1 MDYQSQLREIE
12 QKIAHHQ
19 RIKDEQQIL
28 ITGYYAQRRKIQRL
42 IKLGHAFIGAK
53 DAVNPVISDSSKPIS
68 ERLNAL
74 TDDRRQLGLQPP
86 EPAPAASSISAADR
100 QFYDWVMAEKRDL
113 TPEQQAR
120 YNDVSYRLSEERRNP
135 K

>member
-1 MDYQSQLREIE
+1 MDYQSQLRDIE

-19 RIKDEQQIL
+19 RLKDEQQIL

-74 TDDRRQLGLQPP
+74 TDDRRQLGLQSAP
-86 EPAPAASSISAADR
+86 E
-100 QFYDWVMAEKRDL
+100 K
-113 TPEQQAR
+113 PE
-120 YNDVSYRLSEERRNP
+120 
-135 K
+135 

>member
-42 IKLGHAFIGAK
+42 IKLGYAFIDAK
-53 DAVNPVISDSSKPIS
+53 EAINPDSSRPIS

-74 TDDRRQLGLQPP
+74 T
-86 EPAPAASSISAADR
+86 
-100 QFYDWVMAEKRDL
+100 
-113 TPEQQAR
+113 
-120 YNDVSYRLSEERRNP
+120 EERAKLELQKPPGN
-135 K
+135 KEIE